1 MHKSILVATDLLAG
15 SLPALRTGLRLAHEH
30 GSKVGALYVVE
41 VWMVERQWFTT
52 ITEQDIA
59 FHRAFLK
66 REEEAALREVSEQIR
81 RACAEEQLEVHVDPL
96 VRDGRAAES
105 IAAMAAER
113 DCDLIVIGTR
123 GRPTT
128 LGSVAEQ
135 VVRSAGRPVL
145 VIPA

>member
-1 MHKSILVATDLLAG
+1 MYKNILVATDLLPT
-15 SLPALRTGLRLAHEH
+15 SRPAVRAAIRLAYEQRA
-30 GSKVGALYVVE
+30 SLAALYVVE
-41 VWMVERQWFTT
+41 VWMVERQWFAA
-52 ITEQDIA
+52 ITEGDIA
-59 FHRAFLK
+59 FHRAFLG
-66 REEEAALREVSEQIR
+66 REEDAARRELEQQTQHACTDERVELR
-81 RACAEEQLEVHVDPL
+81 VDAL

-105 IAAMAAER
+105 IAAVAAER
-113 DCDLIVIGTR
+113 GFDLIVIGTR